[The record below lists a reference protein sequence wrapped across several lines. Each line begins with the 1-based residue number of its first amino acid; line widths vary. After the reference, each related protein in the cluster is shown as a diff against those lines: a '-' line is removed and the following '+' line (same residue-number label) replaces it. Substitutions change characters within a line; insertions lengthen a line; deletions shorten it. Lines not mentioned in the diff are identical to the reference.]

1 MYKQTLCHK
10 VADLLAENF
19 SFKTILNSSVYS
31 SSVYFPAK
39 LQILSFCLYSAE
51 STPDFGIQKCFVQV
65 IFIPMVRLAN

>member
-39 LQILSFCLYSAE
+39 LQILSFCLYSN
-51 STPDFGIQKCFVQV
+51 PDFGIQKCFVQV
-65 IFIPMVRLAN
+65 IFNPMVRLEN